1 MTKVADLLQTTHDLG
16 LEAFIMA
23 HPATALVVEPFAVTG
38 VSPPRTRKLL
48 RSSILGNPLLPEAE
62 PHPQPHDE
70 ENTEETMVIRRDGG
84 KPKKETWKRSPQGF
98 LHPEARVVWLLASDH
113 NQIPG
118 ILSLGRGRKNDLVFN
133 NETVSKV
140 HALLH
145 RRQDHWLIEDHASA
159 NGTFLNGAPLPPY
172 ERRRLNERAAI
183 RLGDSIHAT
192 LFGAEALFRFCGLLR
207 SIQQGQAEGGSA

>member
-1 MTKVADLLQTTHDLG
+1 MTKVADLLLTTQNMG
-16 LEAFIMA
+16 LETFVMA
-23 HPATALVVEPFAVTG
+23 HPATALVVEPFAITT
-38 VSPPRTRKLL
+38 VSPPRTRKLN
-48 RSSILGNPLLPEAE
+48 RSSFLENPLIPDAE
-62 PHPQPHDE
+62 PYPTPE
-70 ENTEETMVIRRDGG
+70 EESDETMVIRRDPESA
-84 KPKKETWKRSPQGF
+84 KKKETWRRSPQGF
-98 LHPEARVVWLLASDH
+98 LHPEAHVVWLVSGSS

-118 ILSLGRGRKNDLVFN
+118 ILTAGRGRKSDLVFN

-159 NGTFLNGAPLPPY
+159 NGTFLNGTPLPPY

-207 SIQQGQAEGGSA
+207 SMQTGGQA

>member
-1 MTKVADLLQTTHDLG
+1 MTKVADLLQTTQDLG
-16 LEAFIMA
+16 LEAFVMA
-23 HPATALVVEPFAVTG
+23 HPATALVVEPFTVTT
-38 VSPPRTRKLL
+38 VSPPRTRKLR
-48 RSSILGNPLLPEAE
+48 RSSILSNPLLPEAE
-62 PHPQPHDE
+62 PHPDPDD
-70 ENTEETMVIRRDGG
+70 ENTEETMVIRRGSREG
-84 KPKKETWKRSPQGF
+84 QKKKETWRRSPEGF
-98 LHPEARVVWLLASDH
+98 LHPEAHVVWLVSGPS

-118 ILSLGRGRKNDLVFN
+118 ILTAGRGRKCDLVFN

-183 RLGDSIHAT
+183 RLGDSIQAT
-192 LFGAEALFRFCGLLR
+192 LFHAEALFRFCGLLR
-207 SIQQGQAEGGSA
+207 SMQDGGQA

>member
-16 LEAFIMA
+16 LDAFVMA
-23 HPATALVVEPFAVTG
+23 HPASALVVEPFAITN
-38 VSPPRTRKLL
+38 SARPITRKVSRAALFD
-48 RSSILGNPLLPEAE
+48 NPLIPDAV
-62 PHPQPHDE
+62 PYP
-70 ENTEETMVIRRDGG
+70 TEEEETDETTVIRRTSS
-84 KPKKETWKRSPQGF
+84 PEERETWRRGPQAF
-98 LHPEARVVWLLASDH
+98 LHPEARVVWLVSGSS

-118 ILSLGRGRKNDLVFN
+118 ILTAGRGKKNDLVFH

-140 HALLH
+140 HALFH

-172 ERRRLNERAAI
+172 ERRRLNQRAAI

-192 LFGAEALFRFCGLLR
+192 LFDAEALFRFCGLLR
-207 SIQQGQAEGGSA
+207 SMQAGGEA

>member
-1 MTKVADLLQTTHDLG
+1 MTKVADLLQTTQDLG
-16 LEAFIMA
+16 LEAFVMA
-23 HPATALVVEPFAVTG
+23 HPAMALVVEPFAITDS
-38 VSPPRTRKLL
+38 SPPMTRKLS
-48 RSSILGNPLLPEAE
+48 RLGLLDNPLIPDAE
-62 PHPQPHDE
+62 PHTPE
-70 ENTEETMVIRRDGG
+70 EETHETMVIRRDSGEQ
-84 KPKKETWKRSPQGF
+84 KETWRRGPQEF
-98 LHPEARVVWLLASDH
+98 LHPEAHVVWLLSGSN

-118 ILSLGRGRKNDLVFN
+118 ILTAGRARKNDLVFN

-207 SIQQGQAEGGSA
+207 SMKDGGQA